1 MLVVRKLDRELLRAL
16 GISKFPTFII
26 TCRSL
31 CMTVGADDWLNAFE
45 ELLTMAANT
54 GSVIGKVGNVRKAS
68 DFGRV
73 RGRRLMASFARLSVF
88 FGGVRES
95 RVIDCALLWRRCRRG
110 LANSTPLSDRAPALR
125 ELLRVKDENE

>member
-16 GISKFPTFII
+16 GIPKFPTFII

-31 CMTVGADDWLNAFE
+31 CVTVGADDWLNAFE

-73 RGRRLMASFARLSVF
+73 CGRRLMASFARLSVF
-88 FGGVRES
+88 FGGVLES
-95 RVIDCALLWRRCRRG
+95 RVIDWDHMLHLSRRS
-110 LANSTPLSDRAPALR
+110 L
-125 ELLRVKDENE
+125 